1 MCFTWRVK
9 MHSDLSLRSCVTGYF
24 LPLRKGKG
32 LGFRFLAFGT
42 VGVGGGGYERMCIY
56 MVC

>member
-1 MCFTWRVK
+1 

-42 VGVGGGGYERMCIY
+42 VGVGGGDYERMCIY